1 MKTAFLKA
9 VKRAGIRHCRFHDLR
24 HTFAARLVLAGT
36 DLVTVKELLGPAS
49 VQTTQRYAHP
59 SRDHRRAAVDRLIRV
74 VKIRRDKSEL

>member
-1 MKTAFLKA
+1 
-9 VKRAGIRHCRFHDLR
+9 
-24 HTFAARLVLAGT
+24 
-36 DLVTVKELLGPAS
+36 VTVKELLGPAS